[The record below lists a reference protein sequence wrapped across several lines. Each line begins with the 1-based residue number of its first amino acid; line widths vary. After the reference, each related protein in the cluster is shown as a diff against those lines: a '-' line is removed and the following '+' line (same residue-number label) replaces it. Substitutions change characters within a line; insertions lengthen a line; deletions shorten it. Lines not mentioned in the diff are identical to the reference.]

1 MIVVVPPIGEDD
13 SGLAQGVD
21 QFTIQ
26 AFRSKAAVEALG
38 VSILPGTTGIDVE
51 SLDVILLIELPK
63 LGHVIC

>member
-51 SLDVILLIELPK
+51 SLDVILP
-63 LGHVIC
+63 

>member
-1 MIVVVPPIGEDD
+1 MRTVMIVVVPPIGEDD

-38 VSILPGTTGIDVE
+38 VSILPGTSRDRCRE
-51 SLDVILLIELPK
+51 P
-63 LGHVIC
+63 